1 MRAEVN
7 APRCDFA
14 KAWRDAFSFFRYGL
28 LDVAFLPDG
37 KAWAVGGGGTIFT
50 SNDAGGSWTK
60 VRSRPRAA

>member
-1 MRAEVN
+1 MN
-7 APRCDFA
+7 AQRCDFA
-14 KAWRDAFSFFRYGL
+14 KAWRDAFSIFRYGL